1 MFRSNECLSCKYE
14 RSKRKVRFEEVIEIV
29 KRTKKVDLLPP
40 KIKKLEHSIKKL
52 RLKKKSLEK
61 EIDGLND
68 IIQNKT
74 NVVMKKINLEDKIKS
89 NELNGTYWTATT
101 TRRKKISKQQINL

>member
-40 KIKKLEHSIKKL
+40 KIKKIGAFNQEVTIKE
-52 RLKKKSLEK
+52 KKS
-61 EIDGLND
+61 
-68 IIQNKT
+68 
-74 NVVMKKINLEDKIKS
+74 
-89 NELNGTYWTATT
+89 
-101 TRRKKISKQQINL
+101 RKRN